1 MELKAAGFTPEAEA
15 RVLDRVRER
24 CQSELSLLD
33 FLGFCPLFLGTHD
46 TIVKNPF
53 DGK

>member
-1 MELKAAGFTPEAEA
+1 MELKAAGFTHGAETK
-15 RVLDRVRER
+15 VLDRVRER
-24 CQSELSLLD
+24 CLSELTLLD

-53 DGK
+53 DAK